1 MGHRLSKIY
10 TRTGD
15 DGTTGLADGKRV
27 SKSEPRIQALAT
39 QAKLSGDWLRVF
51 DIRYATAGD
60 PIKITREYVMF
71 PAGSVEVLETGPL
84 AEAATSVEELG
95 FPRMISIHGI
105 IQAEICKRSKT
116 KR

>member
-1 MGHRLSKIY
+1 MAKEKTATNLEL
-10 TRTGD
+10 TE
-15 DGTTGLADGKRV
+15 V
-27 SKSEPRIQALAT
+27 EPGSIAEAIQALAT